1 MTFYIHSTPE
11 LYLVIYK
18 IYDRQGNLLELI
30 DSYVPRI
37 STKWRAI
44 RAFLKSCA
52 EDEVREVQ
60 IIKGKRR
67 LALVAKQGRIFFHA
81 PIRADLRGIV

>member
-1 MTFYIHSTPE
+1 MTFFTHSMPE
-11 LYLVIYK
+11 VYLVLFK

-30 DSYVPRI
+30 DSYVPRL

-67 LALVAKQGRIFFHA
+67 FALVARNGQIQWHR
-81 PIRADLRGIV
+81 PLVADLRGIV